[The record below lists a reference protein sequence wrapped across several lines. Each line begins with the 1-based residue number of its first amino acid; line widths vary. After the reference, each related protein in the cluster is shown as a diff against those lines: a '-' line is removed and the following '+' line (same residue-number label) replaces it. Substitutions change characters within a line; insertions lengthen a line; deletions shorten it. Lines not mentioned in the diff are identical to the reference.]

1 MFMPNIYIRTTGLML
16 VSLLMVAGASAQ
28 ECMVSKAELKGSYTG
43 DCRKGKAD
51 GKGKATGTD
60 SYEGDFRAGFPEGTG
75 VYRWSNGNEF
85 AGGFRKGL
93 KEGKGKLTYKR
104 TNAGD
109 SVIEGYWKKD
119 IYVGKYQEPY
129 RLINKSKLVTD
140 VEIEYKTD
148 PYNKITFFITN
159 TSGGA
164 SLADGDELPKL
175 KVDEIEAM
183 TGGHGRLYVND
194 THAKKT
200 ESILED
206 VRFPIRLKAKIGT
219 EEVEIE
225 FIEAGTYIVTLR
237 IND

>member
-1 MFMPNIYIRTTGLML
+1 MFMPNTRQRIYVLMIITFT
-16 VSLLMVAGASAQ
+16 MVANVSAQ
-28 ECMVSKAELKGSYTG
+28 DCVVTKEELKGTYSG
-43 DCRKGKAD
+43 DCKKGKAD
-51 GKGKATGTD
+51 GKGKAIGKD
-60 SYEGDFRAGFPEGTG
+60 SYEGEFKGGTPEGKGLYT
-75 VYRWSNGNEF
+75 WSNGNEYRGEF
-85 AGGFRKGL
+85 QKGL
-93 KEGKGKLTYKR
+93 KEGKGVLVLKR
-104 TNAGD
+104 ENKGD
-109 SVIEGYWKKD
+109 SILEGYWKKD
-119 IYVGKYQEPY
+119 TYVGKYEHPY
-129 RLINKSKLVTD
+129 RVINKSKLVTD
-140 VEIEYKTD
+140 LEVEYKID

-164 SLADGDELPKL
+164 SLADGEELPKL

-219 EEVEIE
+219 EEVELE
-225 FIEAGTYIVTLR
+225 FREAGTYIVNIR